1 MTFEEW
7 LVSRLMAWRFY
18 NAATGVSTAR
28 ALSIGLSAFQQASKL
43 TVTGTAT
50 TETVNALRLVPPAG
64 NSNVPAVPSAP
75 SEPVWMREARRF
87 MGLKEVAGA
96 KSDPTILGWAAK
108 LGGWI
113 KGFYTN
119 DDTPWCGLFI
129 AHCITETLPAEH
141 TPSNPLGALNWSS
154 FGKRLTI
161 PAVGAI
167 LTFKRTGG
175 GHVGLYVGED
185 ANAYHV
191 LGGNQGNS
199 VSITR
204 VEKTRL
210 QDIRWPTTGEA
221 PAGGR
226 VLLTVNGE
234 LSRNE
239 A

>member
-1 MTFEEW
+1 MTFDEW
-7 LVSRLMAWRFY
+7 LISRLTAWRFY
-18 NAATGVSTAR
+18 KAGSGVSTAR
-28 ALSIGLSAFQQASKL
+28 AISIGLTAFQQASKL
-43 TVTGTAT
+43 KVTGTAT
-50 TETVNALRLVPPAG
+50 AETVNALRVVPPAG
-64 NSNVPAVPSAP
+64 SSTVPAVPSAP
-75 SEPVWMREARRF
+75 SEPAWMREARRF

-96 KSDPTILGWAAK
+96 KSNPTIIAWAAK

-129 AHCITETLPAEH
+129 AHCISETLPTEH
-141 TPSNPLGALNWSS
+141 MPANPLGALNWSS
-154 FGKRLTI
+154 FGRRLSV

-167 LTFKRTGG
+167 LTFRRTGG

-185 ANAYHV
+185 ATAYHV
-191 LGGNQGNS
+191 LGGNQSNS

-210 QDIRWPTTGEA
+210 QDVRWPSTAEL
-221 PAGGR
+221 PVGGR

-234 LSRNE
+234 LSKNE